1 VIKIKLMKYIK
12 PVIVFLIAVGVVAIA
27 IGTLLMRNGVIPP
40 LKEEIKQFSYKEF
53 MEYVKDGQVA
63 RVEYSTKGTKI
74 RGELKDGTVFE
85 TAKPTDEFNKQLLE
99 NEVEVVLIDTSKSNT
114 LTNLLANLLNFG
126 ITLAIFVFVVNRLS
140 KSLIK
145 SQTTSMNANFSLLQT
160 SDYTFDDVAGNE
172 EAKADLAELIE
183 FLKNPIKYKRYGAEI
198 PKGILFSGA
207 PGNGKTLMVK
217 ALAGEAGVPF
227 ISVSG
232 SDFVQQFVGVGA
244 ARVRE
249 LFSLASKNAPCI
261 IFIDEID
268 AMGRVRN
275 SSGGASDERDQ
286 TLNQLLVE
294 MDGFN
299 PNKGVLVIAATNRP
313 ELLDPA
319 LLRPGRF
326 DRHIHVD
333 LPDVNARYEIL
344 KIHARNKPLSEE
356 VDLRKVAEMTI
367 CMSGADLKNIMNEAS
382 IYAARENHKGI
393 LMKDIER
400 AINKV
405 IAGEEKKNRTSI
417 SKKDKEITAYHEAG
431 HTLVAKVVANKS
443 IPKVTIIPTTK
454 GFGGYTLITPQE
466 RMYETKKEMLDEI
479 KISLG
484 GRAAEEIIFGE
495 ENVTSGAGQDL
506 RVVTQIAEKMVKDY
520 GMGKNIGLVNINELY
535 KNSYTGSTNEMVIRE
550 IKEVVEGSYK
560 EVIEIINAN
569 KAILHNLAQA
579 LLKKETL
586 YEDEIDRIINGM
598 ELEDKTEDKEAQQTV
613 REIINTE
620 GLEGLVFRR
629 HKLLNNNG

>member
-1 VIKIKLMKYIK
+1 ML
-12 PVIVFLIAVGVVAIA
+12 FLIISTALTAAFFIKDRIA
-27 IGTLLMRNGVIPP
+27 LH
-40 LKEEIKQFSYKEF
+40 KEEIQKFSYNEF
-53 MEYVKDGQVA
+53 MENVESGQVA
-63 RVEYSTKGTKI
+63 KVEYSTKGTKI
-74 RGELKDGTVFE
+74 KGELKDGTIFE
-85 TAKPTDEFNKQLLE
+85 TTKPTDEFNKQLLE
-99 NEVEVVLIDTSKSNT
+99 SEVDVVLTDIGSSST
-114 LTNLLANLLNFG
+114 LKNLLAGLLNFG
-126 ITLAIFVFVVNRLS
+126 LTFGLFVFVMMRIS
-140 KSLIK
+140 KSIIK
-145 SQTTSMNANFSLLQT
+145 SQTSSMNANFALVQT

-198 PKGILFSGA
+198 PRGTLLSGS

-217 ALAGEAGVPF
+217 ALAGEAGVSF
-227 ISVSG
+227 INVSG

-249 LFSLASKNAPCI
+249 LFDLAEKHAPCI

-268 AMGRVRN
+268 AMGRTRN
-275 SSGGASDERDQ
+275 TSGSGASDERDQ

-326 DRHIHVD
+326 DRHINVE

-344 KIHARNKPLSEE
+344 KIHARNKPLAKET
-356 VDLRKVAEMTI
+356 DLRKVAEMTI
-367 CMSGADLKNIMNEAS
+367 YMSGADLKNIMNEAS
-382 IYAARENHKGI
+382 IYAARANHKGI
-393 LMKDIER
+393 LMEDIER

-405 IAGEEKKNRTSI
+405 IAGEEKSNRSNI

-431 HTLVAKVVANKS
+431 HALIAKIVANKS

-454 GFGGYTLITPQE
+454 GLGGYTLITPQE
-466 RMYETKKEMLDEI
+466 KMYETKQEMLNEI

-484 GRAAEEIIFGE
+484 GRAAEEIMFGE
-495 ENVTSGAGQDL
+495 ENITSGAGQDL
-506 RVVTQIAEKMVKDY
+506 KVVTQIAEKMVKDY
-520 GMGKNIGLVNINELY
+520 GMGKDTGLVSINELY
-535 KNSYTGSTNEMVIRE
+535 RNSYAGSTNDVVAKE
-550 IKEVVEGSYK
+550 IKELIEESYK
-560 EVIEIINAN
+560 ETKEIINEN

-586 YEDEIDRIINGM
+586 YESEIDRIINGM
-598 ELEDKTEDKEAQQTV
+598 ELEDIEKKEEKKKIKEPV
-613 REIINTE
+613 IKDIFIFNRRRR
-620 GLEGLVFRR
+620 LV
-629 HKLLNNNG
+629 NNK

>member
-1 VIKIKLMKYIK
+1 MNLKFLKIFIM
-12 PVIVFLIAVGVVAIA
+12 FLVAVGVTTTIIYLTGEDIA
-27 IGTLLMRNGVIPP
+27 SPN
-40 LKEEIKQFSYKEF
+40 EEIQTFSYNEF
-53 MEYVKDGQVA
+53 MQNVRDKQVA
-63 RVEYSTKGTKI
+63 KVEYSTKDTKI
-74 RGELKDGTVFE
+74 KGELKDGTLFE
-85 TAKPTDEFNKQLLE
+85 TNKPTDEFNKQLLE
-99 NEVEVVLIDTSKSNT
+99 SEIEVVLTDKKPSNAF
-114 LTNLLANLLNFG
+114 TNFLVSLLNIGLTAGVF
-126 ITLAIFVFVVNRLS
+126 IFVMRWVS

-145 SQTTSMNANFSLLQT
+145 TQASSMDRRFTLLQT

-198 PKGILFSGA
+198 PKGTLLSGA

-217 ALAGEAGVPF
+217 ALAGEAGVSF

-249 LFSLASKNAPCI
+249 LFDVAKKNAPCI

-268 AMGRVRN
+268 AMGRVRSSS
-275 SSGGASDERDQ
+275 SSGATDERDQ

-299 PNKGVLVIAATNRP
+299 PNKGVLVVAATNRP

-326 DRHIHVD
+326 DRHINVE

-344 KIHARNKPLSEE
+344 KIHARNKPLAEE
-356 VDLRKVAEMTI
+356 TDLRKVAEMTI
-367 CMSGADLKNIMNEAS
+367 MMSGADLKNIMNEAS
-382 IYAARENHKGI
+382 IYAARLNHKGI
-393 LMKDIER
+393 LMEDIER
-400 AINKV
+400 AINKI
-405 IAGEEKKNRTSI
+405 IAGEEKSNRSSI
-417 SKKDKEITAYHEAG
+417 SRKDKEITAYHEAG
-431 HTLVAKVVANKS
+431 HALVAKLVANKK
-443 IPKVTIIPTTK
+443 IPKITIIPTTK

-466 RMYETKKEMLDEI
+466 KMYETKQEMLNEI

-484 GRAAEEIIFGE
+484 GRAAEEVVFGE
-495 ENVTSGAGQDL
+495 ANITSGAGQDL
-506 RVVTQIAEKMVKDY
+506 KVVTQIAERMVKDY

-535 KNSYTGSTNEMVIRE
+535 RNSYTGSTSEMVVNE
-550 IKEVVEGSYK
+550 IKDLIEVSYK
-560 EVIEIINAN
+560 ETKEIINTN

-579 LLKKETL
+579 LLEKETI
-586 YEDEIDRIINGM
+586 YEEEINAIINGI
-598 ELEDKTEDKEAQQTV
+598 EFESQREEKVV
-613 REIINTE
+613 RESVGRDSLIFNRCKK
-620 GLEGLVFRR
+620 L
-629 HKLLNNNG
+629 KLLNNE